1 MKNLKLIFLALGC
14 MAALSLTSCLKDSD
28 DDYNNGLTPAQI
40 SQCYNA
46 VKGSYTGKLVYPSS
60 NTKYGYTD
68 TIDVSWSI
76 GADTMLV
83 INSFSSKVIAEQIK
97 DTELKEALMQEEKLS
112 VLKNYLHFIK
122 NESEVQF
129 LLAPQ
134 TIEFPVFYKD
144 KTHTLSV
151 IFWYNDYSF
160 GYKTVS
166 TGTMGGQLV
175 MAYAFLDGDERINY
189 FNSTASY
196 ANIPMI
202 FSTNLGE
209 K

>member
-1 MKNLKLIFLALGC
+1 
-14 MAALSLTSCLKDSD
+14 
-28 DDYNNGLTPAQI
+28 
-40 SQCYNA
+40 
-46 VKGSYTGKLVYPSS
+46 
-60 NTKYGYTD
+60 
-68 TIDVSWSI
+68 
-76 GADTMLV
+76 
-83 INSFSSKVIAEQIK
+83 
-97 DTELKEALMQEEKLS
+97 
-112 VLKNYLHFIK
+112 
-122 NESEVQF
+122 VQF

-175 MAYAFLDGDERINY
+175 MAYAFLDGDERVNY